1 MRRISLRD
9 KVDGDC
15 FERAGFK
22 RGVFG
27 RDEVWYRK
35 VGDRGM
41 LDVGKSEIR
50 EV

>member
-1 MRRISLRD
+1 MEIAL
-9 KVDGDC
+9 K
-15 FERAGFK
+15 AGFK

-35 VGDRGM
+35 VGRDKFDRGM
-41 LDVGKSEIR
+41 LDVGKSENR